1 MIIPLWR
8 GSTLIVGLLAGCL
21 LVAIPGLRAQ
31 NPEPQSESG
40 SSSAQRPNG
49 NAASQRE
56 IGPYTYS
63 PSPSDYYGWVMR
75 VGREDNAIREAVSE
89 GKEKIPAPQQYTK
102 HIGISDTEE
111 QPLRNIA
118 LIAYE
123 QLHTVEVSFNTEQ
136 QGCPRDCSPAKRARL
151 DDLMKQ
157 RDDILEEAMAQVRRE
172 LNDADYA
179 KFGDWVCH
187 RCAANGRGV
196 QRAPQQ
202 PSVPPQ
208 DQR

>member
-1 MIIPLWR
+1 M
-8 GSTLIVGLLAGCL
+8 AGYW
-21 LVAIPGLRAQ
+21 LVAMPGAQAQ
-31 NPEPQSESG
+31 NTESPQSESG

-63 PSPSDYYGWVMR
+63 PSPSDYYGWIIR
-75 VGREDNAIREAVSE
+75 VGRENNTIREAVAE

-102 HIGISDTEE
+102 HMGISETEE

-118 LIAYE
+118 LIAYG
-123 QLHTVEVSFNTEQ
+123 QLQAVEASHETEV
-136 QGCPRDCSPAKRARL
+136 QGCPVDCSPAKRARL
-151 DDLMKQ
+151 ADLMKQ
-157 RDDILEEAMAQVRRE
+157 RRDILDEAMVQVRRE

-179 KFGDWVCH
+179 KFSDWVCG
-187 RCAANGRGV
+187 RCAVNGHGI
-196 QRAPQQ
+196 QRVPQQ
-202 PSVPPQ
+202 PSGPPQ